1 MSDLQ
6 DLLTQLGSALGDT
19 QSADVG
25 LTGSVST
32 GTVGSHVGILAGN
45 DMDVLQRHADS
56 VSDHLGVSGVTAL
69 ADLGLAG
76 LELQGAVL
84 VDDHTDGAGLQRDG
98 PDSGV
103 VPESGDADT
112 LTDGAGLVLVLIE
125 LGVVVHDLDT
135 LVQALVEGILEQL
148 VLGEAVNIALGHQS
162 LTTVVDGIQAQLLT
176 DVVGVGLNCESGLGH
191 TVAAHCASDGTVG
204 VDGVSVALVVVNGVQ
219 LSDGASALC
228 NDGVAV
234 GCVCTA
240 VGPLLSLT
248 SDQSA
253 VLTDPGGQVS
263 TDGVTN
269 TVIDKGL
276 FTLALVVDQTAADLS
291 GSPSGQGLV
300 QCVLLVTE
308 AATDVGLDNADLT
321 PGATQSL
328 AGDTTD
334 DVRNLSGGNQDN
346 AACFHVS
353 VNAVVFDVAVLNGGG
368 VVPAL
373 DLDQT
378 GLLDGLSVVA
388 LADIGVSQQVA
399 GAGLV
404 DLGSIGL
411 QGLLGIQNEGQL
423 LVLDLDGTQCL
434 VSNDGILCDD
444 DCDVVAVVADVLVQQ
459 LAVSD
464 VLMMGVGGP
473 GVTRGGESDVG
484 NIEAGQDLD
493 DAGHSLSG
501 GGVDGLDEA
510 MGDLGVQDLHDQ
522 RIAGQQVLN
531 VLGAAGGLVIG
542 IHADRAFAGVLVHV
556 CILLPGGLIEY
567 GLLFKLLR
575 KWIKIGL
582 PIGNYNRLR
591 GCCQVS
597 NLSKSNICPYFL
609 GGKTN

>member
-1 MSDLQ
+1 M
-6 DLLTQLGSALGDT
+6 
-19 QSADVG
+19 
-25 LTGSVST
+25 
-32 GTVGSHVGILAGN
+32 
-45 DMDVLQRHADS
+45 
-56 VSDHLGVSGVTAL
+56 
-69 ADLGLAG
+69 
-76 LELQGAVL
+76 
-84 VDDHTDGAGLQRDG
+84 
-98 PDSGV
+98 
-103 VPESGDADT
+103 
-112 LTDGAGLVLVLIE
+112 
-125 LGVVVHDLDT
+125 
-135 LVQALVEGILEQL
+135 
-148 VLGEAVNIALGHQS
+148 
-162 LTTVVDGIQAQLLT
+162 
-176 DVVGVGLNCESGLGH
+176 GLNCESGLGH

-269 TVIDKGL
+269 TVVDEGL
-276 FTLALVVDQTAADLS
+276 FTLALEVDQTAADLG
-291 GSPSGQGLV
+291 GSPSGQRLV
-300 QCVLLVTE
+300 QSVLLVTE

-378 GLLDGLSVVA
+378 GLLDSLFQVT
-388 LADIGVSQQVA
+388 LADLGVCQQVA

-411 QGLLGIQNEGQL
+411 QGLLGIQNEGQF
-423 LVLDLDGTQCL
+423 LVLSLDQADCL
-434 VSNDGILCDD
+434 GSCDSVLCDD
-444 DCDVVAVVADVLVQQ
+444 DCNIVTVVADMLVQQ
-459 LAVSD
+459 LTVSN
-464 VLMMGVGGP
+464 VLMVRIGGP
-473 GVTRGGESDVG
+473 GVAGGGEANVG
-484 NIEAGQDLD
+484 NVEAGQNLD
-493 DAGHSLSG
+493 DAGDSLSSR
-501 GGVDGLDEA
+501 GVNRLNIA
-510 MGDLGVQDLHDQ
+510 MGDLGVIDLHDQ
-522 RIAGQQVLN
+522 SAIGQQVFY

-542 IHADRAFAGVLVHV
+542 IHADCAFAGVLSHESY
-556 CILLPGGLIEY
+556 LLPERVY
-567 GLLFKLLR
+567 
-575 KWIKIGL
+575 
-582 PIGNYNRLR
+582 
-591 GCCQVS
+591 
-597 NLSKSNICPYFL
+597 
-609 GGKTN
+609 